1 MKEEEKSYI
10 EYGMVN
16 LAKLVSL
23 GDFDLFEKE
32 SSLPATQIEKETLE
46 GKGLIEAKQYKA
58 LYSLAQKM
66 GYSALENALLNGESD
81 PEKLL
86 RALSED
92 VAKNKSAFAGPN
104 ESRLFTINDFF
115 AKEMD
120 PAKRLGKMKK
130 AVLFDEGL
138 KQKDVRFLK
147 RALEND
153 PNNPAIQETM
163 MALLNQE
170 PVDADKF
177 EALLAVEKP
186 ADPLALAIYN
196 ECFDPKNKKLSAE
209 FQERLKGLREE
220 GYVYDEKEAETL
232 IRNGLQD
239 LAVIRLY
246 NFAETILKE
255 RCPAQTDEEF
265 NFFDA
270 LNKPD
275 KNGCAIPHADELHQL
290 RQARN
295 SICHANKK
303 YAFTVEDIRRWQ
315 SVIALLKKGE

>member
-10 EYGMVN
+10 ECGMVN

-46 GKGLIEAKQYKA
+46 GKGLIETKQYKA
-58 LYSLAQKM
+58 LYTLAQTM

-81 PEKLL
+81 PKKLEK
-86 RALSED
+86 ALGED
-92 VAKNKSAFAGPN
+92 VAKDKSTFAGPN
-104 ESRLFTINDFF
+104 ESRLFELNPLFG
-115 AKEMD
+115 KEGD
-120 PAKRLGKMKK
+120 PAKRIGKMKK
-130 AVLFDEGL
+130 AILFEEGL
-138 KQKDVRFLK
+138 KQKDPRFLK
-147 RALEND
+147 RALESD

-163 MALLNQE
+163 MALLNQD

-196 ECFDPKNKKLSAE
+196 EFFDPKDKKLSEE
-209 FQERLKGLREE
+209 FQERLKSLREE